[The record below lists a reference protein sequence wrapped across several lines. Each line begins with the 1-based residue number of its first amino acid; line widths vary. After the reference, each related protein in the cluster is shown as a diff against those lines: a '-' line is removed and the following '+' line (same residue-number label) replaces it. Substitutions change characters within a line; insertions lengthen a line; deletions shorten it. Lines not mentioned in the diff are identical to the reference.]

1 MRATINTA
9 RAAITTIG
17 VTPSLS
23 KLRNSFKIQKGE
35 PGGSPFCSVC

>member
-1 MRATINTA
+1 MRAAINIT

-17 VTPSLS
+17 ITLNPS